1 MDHQKPKL
9 IPYGDN
15 NHFNCCVQLLKKMS
29 STSPGWNGTFN
40 VFKLPAS
47 DYWFNLTFEYG
58 KIIKDHFSL
67 KR

>member
-1 MDHQKPKL
+1 
-9 IPYGDN
+9 
-15 NHFNCCVQLLKKMS
+15 MS

-58 KIIKDHFSL
+58 KIIKGHFSL